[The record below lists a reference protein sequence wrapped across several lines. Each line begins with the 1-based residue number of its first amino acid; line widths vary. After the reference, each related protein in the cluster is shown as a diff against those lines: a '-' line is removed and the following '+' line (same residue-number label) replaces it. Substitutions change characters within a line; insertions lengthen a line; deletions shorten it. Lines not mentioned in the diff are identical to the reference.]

1 MRKGRAASKAASEK
15 ITNNVKVIDDHAIMI
30 KWRCITSLNN
40 IDRSSRMTKINGGG
54 HVFTLL
60 TQELSNLGAKKR
72 RPDEEENKKTS
83 VEKDASAP
91 PPTKRATRARK

>member
-1 MRKGRAASKAASEK
+1 
-15 ITNNVKVIDDHAIMI
+15 
-30 KWRCITSLNN
+30 
-40 IDRSSRMTKINGGG
+40 MTKINGRG
-54 HVFTLL
+54 HVFTFL

-83 VEKDASAP
+83 VEKDASAL

>member
-1 MRKGRAASKAASEK
+1 
-15 ITNNVKVIDDHAIMI
+15 
-30 KWRCITSLNN
+30 
-40 IDRSSRMTKINGGG
+40 MTKINSRG

-91 PPTKRATRARK
+91 PPTKRATRAKK